1 MLYAGT
7 TPNFCFKH
15 SIYSDKVTELKL
27 RSQSAGLK
35 FLSFFLIKIKKGI
48 NGSSETLSNKSK
60 DSENIKKI
68 SIHVPKHLKPVSDL
82 EFANYLA
89 GLIDGDG
96 HFSKAF
102 QLVIAFNELDASL
115 AYFIKEKI
123 GYGNVY
129 RVKNKKALILVIS
142 KRKGLLKILNL
153 I

>member
-1 MLYAGT
+1 MCISPLFSGLT
-7 TPNFCFKH
+7 LPN
-15 SIYSDKVTELKL
+15 
-27 RSQSAGLK
+27 
-35 FLSFFLIKIKKGI
+35 I
-48 NGSSETLSNKSK
+48 NLPDSRLLGS
-60 DSENIKKI
+60 
-68 SIHVPKHLKPVSDL
+68 
-82 EFANYLA
+82 YLA

-115 AYFIKEKI
+115 AYFLKEKI

-153 I
+153 INIFTDHNLVLLLSIIPTIYYIYVKYIYCIYYSIVHIIIGAF